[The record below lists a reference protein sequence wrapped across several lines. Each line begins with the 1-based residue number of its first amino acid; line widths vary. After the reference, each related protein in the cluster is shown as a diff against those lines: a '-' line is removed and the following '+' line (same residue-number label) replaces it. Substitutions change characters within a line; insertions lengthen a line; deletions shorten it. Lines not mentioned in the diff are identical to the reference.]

1 MTTNTTT
8 FDKKQYMKIYN
19 TSAKAKQAQKNWYH
33 TPEGKAKFKAA
44 QRKYQFK
51 YAGVYAAK
59 DIQTGDYLYVGGSK
73 SVTGRIINHKYAVKN
88 LSKAKVHRPTQYE
101 LYENLSKHQVDW
113 TIICQCDPDKV
124 KSLEKYYISLHQ
136 PPYNKNSKNN
146 KNSKK

>member
-1 MTTNTTT
+1 MATKTK
-8 FDKKQYMKIYN
+8 FDKKEYMKNYN
-19 TSAKAKQAQKNWYH
+19 TTPKAKESQRNWYN

-59 DIQTGDYLYVGGSK
+59 DTQTGDYLYVGGSK
-73 SVTGRIINHKYAVKN
+73 SVTGRIINHKYATKN

-101 LYENLSKHQVDW
+101 LYENLSKHQVEW

-146 KNSKK
+146 NNLKK